1 MAVARNVIANTAG
14 TVVLVGA
21 GAALTILS
29 FRLAGAEQ
37 YGLIGFYLMLNGI
50 VAILDTGLAPGV
62 VREVARARA
71 GQHSEKLNTIL
82 FTFQGVY
89 LAITAITALI
99 LVALAPLI
107 AGTWLKTRTISTG
120 EVELALILGAAV
132 LALQRQRTVYQ
143 VFLDGM
149 EHQVTA
155 NAAQSATSLLR
166 AVVVL
171 GAMLAVAPTAIVF
184 LSASLLTGAIELT
197 LFATLAWRAARG
209 EQRSHF
215 SFGLIRGLW
224 RYLLTSTLAVA
235 LGALL
240 VNVDKIVVSAA
251 LPLEVVGRYIFIAQ
265 ICLIVLKLVTPNV
278 TAIFPR
284 LTAAVGRGARD
295 ETIRVY
301 FAGTQTAAI
310 IVAVFMLGAS
320 YFGYEALLV
329 LTGNPAVAQ
338 TYHPVFAL
346 MAWGYGLN
354 SLALIPNAL
363 RMVEGFPGTALWG
376 NAAAAVLYVPAV
388 ALLTPRYGLLAPVTL
403 WLAVNAGLFGLF
415 TLRAH
420 RHMLAGQAW
429 NWLSG
434 CILRQ
439 TVAIAVVFAVAHVG
453 LRGTASMPVKIAG
466 ILAATAT
473 AMLVAIALSAE
484 LRHSIIS
491 FVRRLVAARADADAQ
506 AQVSPQA

>member
-29 FRLAGAEQ
+29 FRLAGSEQ

-50 VAILDTGLAPGV
+50 VSILDTGLAPGV

-71 GQHSEKLNTIL
+71 GQHADKLGTIL

-89 LAITAITALI
+89 LVITATTALI
-99 LVALAPLI
+99 LIALAPVI

-120 EVELALILGAAV
+120 EVEIALILGAAV

-155 NAAQSATSLLR
+155 NAAQSATSVLR

-171 GAMLAVAPTAIVF
+171 GAMLAIAPTAIVF
-184 LSASLLTGAIELT
+184 LSASLVTGTIELA
-197 LFATLAWRAARG
+197 LFATLAWRAAGGGGG
-209 EQRSHF
+209 EAPRF
-215 SFGLIRGLW
+215 SVGLIRQLW

-240 VNVDKIVVSAA
+240 INVDKIVVSAA
-251 LPLEVVGRYIFIAQ
+251 LPLDVVGRYIFISQ

-284 LTAAVGRGARD
+284 LTASVAHGERG
-295 ETIRVY
+295 ETARVY
-301 FAGTQTAAI
+301 FAGTQTAAV
-310 IVAVFMLGAS
+310 IVAVFMLGAT

-329 LTGNPAVAQ
+329 LTGSPDVAH

-363 RMVEGFPGTALWG
+363 RMVEGFPGTALRG
-376 NAAAAVLYVPAV
+376 NAGAALIYLPAV

-403 WLAVNAGLFGLF
+403 WLAVNAGLFALF

-420 RHMLAGQAW
+420 RHALAGQAW
-429 NWLSG
+429 HWFSS

-439 TVAIAVVFAVAHVG
+439 TVATAAVFAYAQIALQHA
-453 LRGTASMPVKIAG
+453 TSMPVKIAG
-466 ILAATAT
+466 ILSATGI
-473 AMLVAIALSAE
+473 AMLVSIALSAE

-491 FVRRLVAARADADAQ
+491 FVRRLIAARTQ
-506 AQVSPQA
+506 ALAAH

>member
-29 FRLAGAEQ
+29 FRLAGSEQ

-50 VAILDTGLAPGV
+50 VSILDTGLAPGV

-71 GQHSEKLNTIL
+71 GQHADKLGTIL

-89 LAITAITALI
+89 LVITATTALI
-99 LVALAPLI
+99 LVALAPVI

-120 EVELALILGAAV
+120 EVEIALILGAAV

-155 NAAQSATSLLR
+155 NAAQSATSVLR
-166 AVVVL
+166 AVIVL
-171 GAMLAVAPTAIVF
+171 GAMLAIAPTAIVF
-184 LSASLLTGAIELT
+184 LSASLVTGTIELA
-197 LFATLAWRAARG
+197 LFATLAWRAAGNSEAPR
-209 EQRSHF
+209 F
-215 SFGLIRGLW
+215 SVGLIRQLW

-240 VNVDKIVVSAA
+240 INVDKIVVSAA
-251 LPLEVVGRYIFIAQ
+251 LPLDVVGRYIFISQ

-284 LTAAVGRGARD
+284 LTASVAHGERG
-295 ETIRVY
+295 ETARVY
-301 FAGTQTAAI
+301 FAGTQTAAV
-310 IVAVFMLGAS
+310 IVAVFMLGAT

-329 LTGNPAVAQ
+329 LTGSPDVAH

-363 RMVEGFPGTALWG
+363 RMVEGFPGTALRG
-376 NAAAAVLYVPAV
+376 NAGAALIYLPAV

-403 WLAVNAGLFGLF
+403 WFAVNAGLFALF

-420 RHMLAGQAW
+420 SQALAGHAW
-429 NWLSG
+429 TWFSN

-439 TVAIAVVFAVAHVG
+439 TVAVAAVFAYAQIALQH
-453 LRGTASMPVKIAG
+453 TESMPVKIAG
-466 ILAATAT
+466 IIAATGV
-473 AMLVAIALSAE
+473 AMLLAVALSAE

-491 FVRRLVAARADADAQ
+491 FVRRALAARAQ
-506 AQVSPQA
+506 ALAAH